1 MIAAPRW
8 VACVALGG
16 LPTVLGFAWL
26 FCLLCAFVCVLR
38 ALAFPCF
45 ASGLLALPLCGAAP
59 TFLCRLQRKVG
70 KRKQLKPLMLSGNR
84 SSEPPVAPWNLCSL
98 TFGVS
103 DKGVI
108 LPAALRAPKS
118 RSENQGAGSH
128 VARAVGFAS
137 AIRLIG
143 WLRVARAT
151 EVEGSNCEWGR
162 ITRTTGLLNGSSGE
176 HVVGD
181 GRYDAFVTS
190 ASRCTNTDSRCATT
204 CRRLRCPLSIS
215 GLSRF
220 LLPTFLCGG
229 KEK

>member
-1 MIAAPRW
+1 MAAPRW
-8 VACVALGG
+8 VACAALGG
-16 LPTVLGFAWL
+16 LPALLGFDWL
-26 FCLLCAFVCVLR
+26 FCLVGAFVSVLR
-38 ALAFPCF
+38 VLAFPCF

-98 TFGVS
+98 TFSVG
-103 DKGVI
+103 DKGII

-118 RSENQGAGSH
+118 NSENQGAGSR
-128 VARAVGFAS
+128 AAGAVGFAS
-137 AIRLIG
+137 ARRLTG

-151 EVEGSNCEWGR
+151 EVEGIRCEWGGIR
-162 ITRTTGLLNGSSGE
+162 RTTGLLNGSSGE
-176 HVVGD
+176 HVVRD
-181 GRYDAFVTS
+181 GRYDALVTS
-190 ASRCTNTDSRCATT
+190 VWRCTNTDSRCTTT
-204 CRRLRCPLSIS
+204 CCRLRCPLSIS